1 MKIKDWYIMKKLGA
15 GYVVVTVGQA
25 SKDFNG
31 LIRFNPAGAF
41 LWDTIRQGADTREKV
56 IDAMLARYEDL
67 DEAGAEQ
74 DLDEFL
80 EKVSFALED

>member
-1 MKIKDWYIMKKLGA
+1 MKIKEGYIIKKLGA

-31 LIRFNPAGAF
+31 MIRLNPAGAY
-41 LWDTIRQGADTREKV
+41 LWQCVLDGADTKEKLT
-56 IDAMLARYEDL
+56 DLMLQRYEDL
-67 DEAGAEQ
+67 DETTANQ

-80 EKVSFALED
+80 DTVKIALEE

>member
-1 MKIKDWYIMKKLGA
+1 MRIKEGYVMKKLGA

-31 LIRFNPAGAF
+31 MIRLNPAGAF
-41 LWDTIRQGADTREKV
+41 LWQSILDGADTREKLV
-56 IDAMLARYEDL
+56 RAMLDRYEDL
-67 DEAGAEQ
+67 DEATAEG

-80 EKVSFALED
+80 DAVAFALEA

>member
-1 MKIKDWYIMKKLGA
+1 MRIKEGYIIKKVGP

-31 LIRFNPAGAF
+31 MIRLNPAGAF
-41 LWDTIRQGADTREKV
+41 LWQSIREGADSREKL
-56 IDAMLARYEDL
+56 IRLMLERYEDL
-67 DEAGAEQ
+67 DEATARA

-80 EKVSFALED
+80 DSVQIGLEE